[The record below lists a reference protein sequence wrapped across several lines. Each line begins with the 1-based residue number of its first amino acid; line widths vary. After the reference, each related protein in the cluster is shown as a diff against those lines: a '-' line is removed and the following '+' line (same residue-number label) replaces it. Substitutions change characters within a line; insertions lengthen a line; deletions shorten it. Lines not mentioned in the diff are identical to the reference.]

1 MNTLIRIA
9 IVLLLAGGLAAAAS
23 AYTVET
29 TEVTPDGDLQ
39 AGAPVT
45 VSSVVAFPATSG
57 TTFPSQDVFSLFSE
71 LDNPRWQWAVV
82 INDNE
87 NPKPEGYGKFFKIS
101 GFELEYPSESTVKL
115 RVTLAGTVPN
125 ATTTQNLTVLRFQQT
140 RPVEQSRSERRVF
153 DRPEDREPRGRCTEP

>member
-101 GFELEYPSESTVKL
+101 GFELEYPSESTVSS
-115 RVTLAGTVPN
+115 G
-125 ATTTQNLTVLRFQQT
+125 
-140 RPVEQSRSERRVF
+140 SRSPAQF
-153 DRPEDREPRGRCTEP
+153 PMPPRPRTSRCFGSSSSTGRAKSFRTESIRSSGRS